1 MALKK
6 FKPTSP
12 GRRFM
17 TVSTFDEITKS
28 EPEKS
33 LVVPLKK
40 SGGRNSYGRIT
51 RRHQGGGHKRRYRII
66 DFKRTK
72 DGVPAKV
79 AAIEYDP
86 NRSARIALLHYAD
99 GAKSY
104 ILAPARLRVGAL
116 VESGPEAD
124 IKPGNA
130 LPLANIPTGT
140 LVHNVELKPGQG
152 GRMARSA
159 GSSVQ
164 LVAKDGSHGVLRPAS
179 GDSVGRPDPREAHAP
194 QAQGIGQVH
203 RPRQAPR
210 QGEEA
215 LSRSSKKGPFVEER
229 LLSRIEAMN
238 TSGEKRMIRTW
249 SRTSTIFPEMVGHTI
264 AVHDGRKHVPVFVS
278 ESMVGHKLGEFAPT
292 RLYRGHA
299 ATGKR
304 R

>member
-6 FKPTSP
+6 YKPTSP

-17 TVSTFDEITKS
+17 AVSGFEEITKT

-33 LVVPLKK
+33 LLEPLHKT
-40 SGGRNSYGRIT
+40 GGRNNRGRVT
-51 RRHQGGGHKRRYRII
+51 SRHQGGGHKRQYRQI

-104 ILAPARLRVGAL
+104 ILAPSRLRVGAT

-130 LPLANIPTGT
+130 LPLASIPTGT

-164 LVAKDGSHGVLRPAS
+164 LVAKDGAHGVLRLPS
-179 GDSVGRPDPREAHAP
+179 GEMRRVLLTCRATV
-194 QAQGIGQVH
+194 GQVGNVDH
-203 RPRQAPR
+203 GNVTGGKA
-210 QGEEA
+210 G
-215 LSRSSKKGPFVEER
+215 LSRWLGKRPTVRGS
-229 LLSRIEAMN
+229 AMN
-238 TSGEKRMIRTW
+238 PVDHPHGGGEGKSKGGRHPVTPWGVPTLGKRTR
-249 SRTSTIFPEMVGHTI
+249 
-264 AVHDGRKHVPVFVS
+264 RKHK
-278 ESMVGHKLGEFAPT
+278 ESDKLIV
-292 RLYRGHA
+292 RGRRR
-299 ATGKR
+299 GKER
-304 R
+304 KR